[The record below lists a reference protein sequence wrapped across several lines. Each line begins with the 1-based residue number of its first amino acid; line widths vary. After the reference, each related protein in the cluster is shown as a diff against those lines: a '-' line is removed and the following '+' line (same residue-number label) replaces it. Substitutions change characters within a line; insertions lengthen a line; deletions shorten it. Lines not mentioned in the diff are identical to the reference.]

1 MRSCPHEKSLRSA
14 RRTRGRVACTVIR
27 VCTCV
32 SSMVLSSSA
41 RVHACAGMTSVTG
54 GPVHNPD
61 GGSVPLA
68 RQICL
73 GPHVDGYSRLP
84 GAVRRPGGAPFE
96 DTPVRTLRPL
106 VRDDIPGSRNL
117 GSRDYWVRVPELGER
132 GSFP

>member
-1 MRSCPHEKSLRSA
+1 
-14 RRTRGRVACTVIR
+14 
-27 VCTCV
+27 
-32 SSMVLSSSA
+32 MVLSSSA

-117 GSRDYWVRVPELGER
+117 GSRDYWVRVRELGER
-132 GSFP
+132 GIFP